1 MQRATVN
8 TESGC
13 WVPSSKESICVSLL
27 QSQWDTVEEGCKRCK
42 KEPEGV
48 EKCGVSLSLGSM
60 ATALMNSQQLWLPTQ
75 GLEVGPAHMPSWM
88 VEELKKL

>member
-1 MQRATVN
+1 M
-8 TESGC
+8 
-13 WVPSSKESICVSLL
+13 PSSKESICVSLL